1 MLESYIENKF
11 KISYQHKKKTY
22 DYYLK
27 SIVFHSCINK
37 DKFYYACDRNKKNKF
52 SLEKIERANII
63 LYKGIISENEFKT
76 EMVSSDSVE
85 SNTNVSINLL
95 MDEIL
100 NSENSKKIYSPI
112 VLLYVLK
119 NFE

>member
-1 MLESYIENKF
+1 M
-11 KISYQHKKKTY
+11 
-22 DYYLK
+22 
-27 SIVFHSCINK
+27 
-37 DKFYYACDRNKKNKF
+37 
-52 SLEKIERANII
+52 I
-63 LYKGIISENEFKT
+63 LN
-76 EMVSSDSVE
+76 
-85 SNTNVSINLL
+85 NTNVSINLL